1 MVRDAI
7 EGFLVARRNTEASK
21 RVGRTVLLRFAAE
34 TGWKHPVSLIGDD
47 VLSWWAAVAPTA
59 APASRRAYYSTV
71 CAFLRWADSPVDLE
85 RLVRRPVVRAKPP
98 VTLTLA
104 EVDAIRHQCR
114 TMRDRVVIELAYGL
128 GLRVMEIAAL
138 QVEDIDWRRMLVE
151 VNGKGGSIDVLP
163 LPQRVAWAIKAYYL
177 QAPPPGSGPVVRRLY
192 SSLPM
197 TADTLS
203 KLVIKLSKAAGVKRA
218 PYDGRGAH
226 SLRRTCATD
235 LLESGASVVQVQQ
248 VLRHQNLATTQA
260 YLRRSSAEE
269 LRGVL
274 ERRAT
279 A

>member
-1 MVRDAI
+1 
-7 EGFLVARRNTEASK
+7 
-21 RVGRTVLLRFAAE
+21 
-34 TGWKHPVSLIGDD
+34 
-47 VLSWWAAVAPTA
+47 
-59 APASRRAYYSTV
+59 
-71 CAFLRWADSPVDLE
+71 
-85 RLVRRPVVRAKPP
+85 
-98 VTLTLA
+98 
-104 EVDAIRHQCR
+104 
-114 TMRDRVVIELAYGL
+114 
-128 GLRVMEIAAL
+128 
-138 QVEDIDWRRMLVE
+138 
-151 VNGKGGSIDVLP
+151 
-163 LPQRVAWAIKAYYL
+163 
-177 QAPPPGSGPVVRRLY
+177 
-192 SSLPM
+192 M